1 MKYNHSDKNHRL
13 FLAGRV
19 LDMLSTAG
27 FEEVEM
33 PMTEERVFARNV
45 VVKNDKGEPVTTPV
59 RVLVYTSIDKRSK
72 EIRKVGTDAIR
83 ICGVR
88 SYKDGTEKGCIKRK
102 RVNRVGEIDDVVGR
116 ALERMRT
123 AYKEALL
130 AYRSPTHCKSCG
142 AMNFVSKTG
151 NDVCSDLCFT
161 KKAGYKPKPKKTF
174 KKYRR
179 TYKRGR
185 R

>member
-19 LDMLSTAG
+19 LNMLSTAG

-33 PMTEERVFARNV
+33 PNCEERVFARNV
-45 VVKNDKGEPVTTPV
+45 VVKNDKGEPVKTPV
-59 RVLVYTSIDKRSK
+59 RVLVYTSIDRRSK

-88 SYKDGTEKGCIKRK
+88 SYKDGSEKGCIKRK
-102 RVNRVGEIDDVVGR
+102 RVNRVGMIDDVVGR
-116 ALERMRT
+116 ALDRMRT

-130 AYRSPTHCKSCG
+130 AYRNPTHCKSCG

-151 NDVCSDLCFT
+151 NEVCSDLCWT
-161 KKAGYKPKPKKTF
+161 KKAGYQPKKTF
-174 KKYRR
+174 KTFKTFKR
-179 TYKRGR
+179 YKRR